1 MSSKLRRSSG
11 VGPHSI
17 GSISFSMQHLLNLQD
32 QKRLCHEGIS
42 REEMSHWQ
50 LWDYTLT
57 LLSDAEFNPISS
69 TSVCQVHFQPV
80 TSRNWLFALI
90 SDAWVSV
97 RVFVHGLKC
106 GGIHQMSAS
115 LLGEQIRHMT
125 SSIRIS
131 LMQFSLI
138 QGLSSSKLDI
148 MFTIDHGWLCEQI
161 HHYVRPRHN

>member
-1 MSSKLRRSSG
+1 
-11 VGPHSI
+11 
-17 GSISFSMQHLLNLQD
+17 
-32 QKRLCHEGIS
+32 
-42 REEMSHWQ
+42 
-50 LWDYTLT
+50 
-57 LLSDAEFNPISS
+57 
-69 TSVCQVHFQPV
+69 
-80 TSRNWLFALI
+80 
-90 SDAWVSV
+90 
-97 RVFVHGLKC
+97 
-106 GGIHQMSAS
+106 MSAS